1 MADSKYYLAID
12 IGASSGRHI
21 LGWLDKG
28 KMRLEEIYRF
38 ENKLVKKNG
47 HLCWDIEHLFA
58 EVKAGLKAC
67 HELKRVPASV
77 AIDTWGVDFVLLDKD
92 GRLLGDTVAYR
103 DSRTQGMDEEVYR
116 VIGEQELYSRNGIQ
130 KQLFNSIYQLMAI
143 KKNQP
148 ELLAQAEHFLMIP
161 EYLNY
166 LLTGQMVNE
175 YTNATTSQLVNAETQ
190 DWDYE
195 LLEKLGLP
203 VKIFGKLHMPKD
215 VVGSLTEEIAGEV
228 GFQTEV
234 ILPATHDTG
243 SAVMAVPTMAEDAIY
258 LSSGTWSL
266 MGIER
271 LIPDCTEVSRQH
283 NFTNEG
289 GYHYRYR
296 YLKNI
301 MGMWMM
307 QSLRKEFRH
316 KYTFEELYQLAYI
329 ARYFTSVVNVNDNR
343 FLAPESMTEA
353 IRDYCREHGQEVPET
368 EGELLYCVY
377 MSLARCYAQTVAEIE
392 EVTGR
397 KYTKIHVVGGGCQD
411 KFLNALIATETGKE
425 VYAGPIEA
433 TAIGNI
439 MAQMLK
445 DKCFADLPEARQA
458 VAKSFDVTMVEGK
471 LSF

>member
-1 MADSKYYLAID
+1 MAAIKYYLAID

-58 EVKAGLKAC
+58 EVTAGLKAC
-67 HELKRVPASV
+67 SELKRVPASV
-77 AIDTWGVDFVLLDKD
+77 AIDTWGVDFVLLDKE

-143 KKNQP
+143 KKQQP
-148 ELLAQAEHFLMIP
+148 ELLTQAEHFLMIP

-166 LLTGQMVNE
+166 LLTGKMANE
-175 YTNATTSQLVNAETQ
+175 YTNATTTQLVNAETQ

-195 LLEKLGLP
+195 LLDKLGLP

-215 VVGSLTEEIAGEV
+215 VVGPLTEKIAAEV

-234 ILPATHDTG
+234 VLPATHDTG
-243 SAVMAVPTMAEDAIY
+243 SAVMAVPTTAEDALY

-271 LIPDCTEVSRQH
+271 LIPDCTEMSREH

-307 QSLRKEFRH
+307 QSLRREFRH

-329 ARYFTSVVNVNDNR
+329 ARYFTSVVNVNDSR
-343 FLAPESMTEA
+343 FLAPESMTAA
-353 IRDYCREHGQEVPET
+353 IRDYCREHGTEVPET

-392 EVTGR
+392 AVTGK

-445 DKCFADLPEARQA
+445 DKCFADLHEARQV
-458 VAKSFDVTMVEGK
+458 VAKSFDVAMVEGK

>member
-1 MADSKYYLAID
+1 MAHKYYLAID

-21 LGWLDKG
+21 LGWLENG
-28 KMRLEEIYRF
+28 KMRLEELYRF
-38 ENKLVKKNG
+38 ENKLVQRNG
-47 HLCWDIEHLFA
+47 HLCWDLEHLFG
-58 EVKAGLKAC
+58 EVVAGLQEC
-67 HELKRVPASV
+67 RRRERIPASIG
-77 AIDTWGVDFVLLDKD
+77 IDTWGVDFVLLDRA
-92 GRLLGDTVAYR
+92 GRILGDTVAYR
-103 DSRTQGMDEEVYR
+103 DSRTKGMDEEVR
-116 VIGEQELYSRNGIQ
+116 QVLSDEELYSRNGIQ
-130 KQLFNSIYQLMAI
+130 KQLFNSLYQLLAI
-143 KKNQP
+143 KKETP
-148 ELLAQAEHFLMIP
+148 ELLKEADSFLMIP

-166 LLTGQMVNE
+166 RLTGVRMNE
-175 YTNATTSQLVNAETQ
+175 YTNATTGQLVNAQTQ

-195 LLEKLGLP
+195 LLEKLGIP
-203 VKIFGKLHMPKD
+203 TKIFGKLQMPKT
-215 VVGSLTEEIAGEV
+215 VVGNLSPEMAAEA

-234 ILPATHDTG
+234 VLPATHDTC

-271 LIPDCTEVSRQH
+271 LIPDCTERSRAY

-296 YLKNI
+296 FLKNI

-307 QSLRKEFRH
+307 QSLRREFKH

-329 ARYFTSVVNVNDNR
+329 GRYFTSVVNVNDDM
-343 FLAPESMTEA
+343 FLAPDSMIAAVKE
-353 IRDYCREHGQEVPET
+353 YCRQHGQEIPET
-368 EGELLYCVY
+368 EGEILYCVY
-377 MSLARCYAQTVAEIE
+377 MSLARCYARTVAEIE

-397 KYTKIHVVGGGCQD
+397 KYSRIHVVGGGCQD
-411 KFLNALIATETGKE
+411 KFLNTLLAMETGKQ
-425 VYAGPIEA
+425 VFAGPIEA

-445 DKCFADLPEARQA
+445 DECFADLREARQV
-458 VAKSFDVTMVEGK
+458 VAKSFDVSQVEGK